1 MSTEGDIFVERLDSM
16 QPRKLWMSSQGQGHK
31 IILHSAPGN
40 GSWRNALLSWR
51 NALLPCFP
59 ALIRGSSWGVLTPSF
74 LGGLEAPFRTH
85 LDFHPLNRTENQSP
99 LCPILHLRKSLLCD
113 FITLPHFL
121 LVLCPLSC
129 EQVQGRSC
137 LNHVYSSD
145 AQRIVDVQ

>member
-1 MSTEGDIFVERLDSM
+1 MDVESRPGTRDHSTLCPWQWVLEKR
-16 QPRKLWMSSQGQGHK
+16 
-31 IILHSAPGN
+31 SA
-40 GSWRNALLSWR
+40 SLQYI
-51 NALLPCFP
+51 

-129 EQVQGRSC
+129 EQAQGRSC